1 VFGTGAS
8 DAVVARKG
16 EARTEMLDVTSNKTD
31 DRTVVTVRGEIDAA
45 TCDELA
51 SALTAATRSQ
61 QGLEVDVSGVTFID
75 SSGLRTLVLAQQ
87 HLGDDRKLVVRGPDA
102 TFKRLLGITG
112 LDEVFEIVD

>member
-1 VFGTGAS
+1 
-8 DAVVARKG
+8 
-16 EARTEMLDVTSNKTD
+16 MLDVSSNKVD
-31 DRTVVTVRGEIDAA
+31 GRTVVQVRGEIDAA

-51 SALTAATRSQ
+51 AALTAATRNDTR
-61 QGLEVDVSGVTFID
+61 LELDVSGVTFID

-112 LDEVFEIVD
+112 LDAVFEITD

>member
-1 VFGTGAS
+1 
-8 DAVVARKG
+8 
-16 EARTEMLDVTSNKTD
+16 MLDVTSNRTD
-31 DRTVVTVRGEIDAA
+31 DRTVVSVRGEIDAA

-51 SALTAATRSQ
+51 SALTAATRSET
-61 QGLEVDVSGVTFID
+61 GLEIDVSGVTFID

-87 HLGDDRKLVVRGPDA
+87 HLGDARKLVVRGPDA